1 MVAPEFVKVFTKGE
15 PMKPASRA
23 HRVTSTLV
31 LLFLLLVRLSP
42 ALCAAAAPDE
52 GKLVHVA
59 DTRHLTGFSLFI
71 ANLYN
76 TDRLLFTIFAVG
88 LTAALGLVLGLLM
101 DGIVAAIGLDLG
113 RRRVRE

>member
-1 MVAPEFVKVFTKGE
+1 
-15 PMKPASRA
+15 MKPASRS
-23 HRVTSTLV
+23 HRVASALVVIFLV
-31 LLFLLLVRLSP
+31 LVRVSP

-76 TDRLLFTIFAVG
+76 TDRLLFTIFAIG
-88 LTAALGLVLGLLM
+88 LTAALGLALGLLM
-101 DGIVAAIGLDLG
+101 DAIVAAIGLDLG